1 MNRDIFLN
9 EKSISQITNLVHLI
23 AKQKIKIEML
33 IDISYFQ
40 MIDFIYSGEDGF
52 GNIYQSLVKNL
63 CQGKCKI

>member
-33 IDISYFQ
+33 IDISYF
-40 MIDFIYSGEDGF
+40 
-52 GNIYQSLVKNL
+52 
-63 CQGKCKI
+63 